1 MHRIRRG
8 ASDGFLPGIRKDY
21 RVLLIGKHERLIG
34 GAFLDIEAAKRQVG
48 GKGSRIL
55 AGRVLHRRNRHNFQK
70 PACGNHTAIQGSHAR
85 TLYPYML
92 QEITHAWGDRV
103 LDLGCGTGTMTEILA
118 EAGYDMIGVDNS
130 GEMLAEAM
138 EKRVESGHDILYL
151 LQDMQE
157 FELYGTVRAVVSV
170 CDSLNYITEE
180 EELEHVFA
188 LVNNYL
194 DPGGLFIFDMNTIHK
209 YQDVIGD
216 TTIAE
221 DREDGSFIWENSY
234 DRENALNVY
243 ELALFLP
250 REDGLYEKCE
260 EEHVQKAYSIEA
272 IKAMIVKAGM
282 ELVAVCD
289 AYTHNPGDE
298 NCERL
303 TFVAREHGKSA
314 QNGYHGRI
322 PEKPETHRAD

>member
-1 MHRIRRG
+1 MESYGRFAGVYDVFMDNVNYREWADYIIETL
-8 ASDGFLPGIRKDY
+8 AQDGIRDGL
-21 RVLLIGKHERLIG
+21 VLE
-34 GAFLDIEAAKRQVG
+34 
-48 GKGSRIL
+48 
-55 AGRVLHRRNRHNFQK
+55 
-70 PACGNHTAIQGSHAR
+70 
-85 TLYPYML
+85 
-92 QEITHAWGDRV
+92 
-103 LDLGCGTGTMTEILA
+103 LGCGTGTVTEMLA
-118 EAGYDMIGVDNS
+118 DAGYDMIGIDNS
-130 GEMLAEAM
+130 EEMLAEAM
-138 EKRVESGHDILYL
+138 EKRAESGHDILYL
-151 LQDMQE
+151 LQDMQD
-157 FELYGTVRAVVSV
+157 FELYGTVRAVISV
-170 CDSLNYITEE
+170 CDSMNYLTDEE
-180 EELEHVFA
+180 DLEYLFA

-209 YQDVIGD
+209 YRDVIGD

-234 DRENALNVY
+234 DRENA
-243 ELALFLP
+243 
-250 REDGLYEKCE
+250 
-260 EEHVQKAYSIEA
+260 IEA